1 MNNQILNYDK
11 NKYPLT
17 QEQKKLKNNWFAFT
31 IFRQAW
37 IFMTLSLVSII
48 PLQAG
53 QNKMEFYSSF
63 INSLVGSIIYIF
75 ILYICAYKK
84 PGTRFLT
91 IALIGTAMQFAK
103 SFDSSTLL
111 HFDWWVTPMAIL
123 DIVLFIWWYVLSFK
137 VKKLN
142 SKIAT
147 GRLIDGLPSLH

>member
-11 NKYPLT
+11 NEYPLT
-17 QEQKKLKNNWFAFT
+17 QAQKKLKNNWFALT
-31 IFRQAW
+31 IFRQSW
-37 IFMTLSLVSII
+37 FFMVMGFVYLTT
-48 PLQAG
+48 PHAE

-147 GRLIDGLPSLH
+147 GRLIDGLPS